1 MFLKF
6 LPALIF
12 CEPMI
17 STFGCGISKLVF
29 VDSLL
34 CLGTSKSCV
43 LKYIVF
49 NLQPS
54 ETEFYLIELI
64 IPTLVSTYYVLLL
77 LLLSHFS
84 HVRLCVTP

>member
-77 LLLSHFS
+77 LLLSRFS
-84 HVRLCVTP
+84 RVRLCVTP